1 MPPAAIAKSPPKPLT
16 GSALIAEEVRRL
28 PARPGV
34 YRMMNA
40 EGDVLYVGKAKSL
53 RARVSSYAT
62 LNGHSNRIA
71 RMIAET
77 RAMEFV
83 VTESETEALLLEANL
98 IKTLRPRYNVLLRDD
113 KSFSNIL
120 LATDHA
126 VPQILKHRGARKRPG
141 EYFGPF
147 ASAGAVNRTLN
158 TMQKAFLLRS
168 CSDSVYESRT
178 RPCLLHQ
185 IKRCSAPCTG
195 EVTEAEYEELVGE
208 ARDFLRGRNRDVTKR
223 LSAEMEAASQAM
235 DFERAARLRD
245 RIRAL
250 AFVQETQG
258 INTASVGEAD
268 VFAVHADGG
277 AACVQAFFFRA
288 GQNLGNQAYF
298 PRADAEV
305 PPAEIMGAWI
315 AQFYDGRMPP
325 RLILLSEDVPEREL
339 LADALSVHAGR
350 RIEIVAPQRGERREL
365 TRHALMNAREAL
377 GRKLS
382 DTASQ
387 KKLMAELQAALGL
400 TAPPRRVECYDNSHL
415 GGTGQIGAMIVSD
428 EDGFNKQKYR
438 KFNIKDETLSAGDD
452 FGMMR
457 EVMKRRFSRLL
468 KESKPGEDDW
478 PSLVVIDGGEGQLSA
493 ARWAIAAAG
502 VEVGTDTANGQ
513 VALCSISKP
522 RRETASGARVA
533 DRSASATAE
542 QVHMPGRDTF
552 LLPPRSPVLYYL
564 QRLRD
569 EAHRFV
575 IGAQRAK
582 RTQDMKKNPLD
593 TIEGVGGKRKKALLN
608 HFGSAKAVARAKRAD
623 LESVDGINAALAE
636 RIYDHFHG

>member
-1 MPPAAIAKSPPKPLT
+1 MPAAATKPDSKLT
-16 GSALIAEEVRRL
+16 GSALIADYVKRL
-28 PARPGV
+28 PAKPGV
-34 YRMMNA
+34 YRMLNA
-40 EGDVLYVGKAKSL
+40 SGDVLYVGKAKSL
-53 RARVSSYAT
+53 RNRVSNYASM
-62 LNGHSNRIA
+62 NGHSNRIA

-77 RAMEFV
+77 RQMEFV

-98 IKTLRPRYNVLLRDD
+98 IKTLKPRFNVLLRDD

-120 LATDHA
+120 IATDHA
-126 VPQILKHRGARKRPG
+126 VPQILKHRGVQKRPG
-141 EYFGPF
+141 QYFGPF

-168 CSDSVYESRT
+168 CSDSVYDSRT

-195 EVTEAEYEELVGE
+195 EVTKAEYDELVDE
-208 ARDFLRGRNRDVTKR
+208 ALAFLKGRNRDVTKR
-223 LSAEMEAASQAM
+223 LSKEMEEASERM
-235 DFERAARLRD
+235 EFERAARLRD

-250 AFVQETQG
+250 AFIQETQG

-288 GQNLGNQAYF
+288 GQNLGNVPYF
-298 PRADAEV
+298 PKVDDDV
-305 PPAEIMGAWI
+305 PTGEIMGAWI

-325 RLILLSEDVPEREL
+325 ALILLSEDVPEREL
-339 LADALSVHAGR
+339 LAEALTIKAGR
-350 RIEIVAPQRGERREL
+350 KVEILVPARGDRREL

-382 DTASQ
+382 DTQSQ
-387 KKLMAELQAALGL
+387 RKLMAELQETLGL
-400 TAPPRRVECYDNSHL
+400 SAPPRRVECYDNSHL
-415 GGTGQIGAMIVSD
+415 GGTGQVGAMIVSD
-428 EDGFNKQKYR
+428 EEGFARAKYR

-468 KESKPGEDDW
+468 KESKPGDDDW
-478 PSLVVIDGGEGQLSA
+478 PSLVVIDGGEGQLGA
-493 ARWAIAAAG
+493 ARWAMAAAG
-502 VEVGTDTANGQ
+502 ITVGTNTAEGE
-513 VALCSISKP
+513 VALVSISKP

-533 DRSASATAE
+533 DRSASAAAE
-542 QVHMPGRDTF
+542 QIHMPGRQTF

-575 IGAQRAK
+575 IGAQKAK
-582 RTQDMKKNPLD
+582 RAQEMKRNPLD
-593 TIEGVGGKRKKALLN
+593 AIEGVGAGRKKALLN

-623 LESVDGINAALAE
+623 LEAVDGISEQLAE

>member
-1 MPPAAIAKSPPKPLT
+1 MSEATTPSPRQRLT
-16 GSALIAEEVRRL
+16 GAPLIADYVRRL
-28 PARPGV
+28 PGRPGV
-34 YRMMNA
+34 YRMLNG

-53 RARVSSYAT
+53 KNRVSNYAT
-62 LNGHSNRIA
+62 MNGHSNRIA
-71 RMIAET
+71 RMITET
-77 RAMEFV
+77 RQMEFV

-98 IKTLRPRYNVLLRDD
+98 IKTLKPRFNVLLRDD

-120 LATDHA
+120 IAMDSP
-126 VPQILKHRGARKRPG
+126 VPQILKHRGAQKRPG
-141 EYFGPF
+141 QYFGPF

-168 CSDSVYESRT
+168 CSDSEFDSRT

-195 EVTEAEYEELVGE
+195 EVDQAEYDQLVAE
-208 ARDFLRGRNRDVTKR
+208 AVDFLKGRNRDVTKR
-223 LSAEMEAASQAM
+223 LSKDMEAAAERM
-235 DFERAARLRD
+235 EFERAARLRD

-250 AFVQETQG
+250 AYIQETQG

-277 AACVQAFFFRA
+277 MACVQAFFFRA

-298 PRADAEV
+298 PRADEDVPTGEV
-305 PPAEIMGAWI
+305 MGAWI

-325 RLILLSEDVPEREL
+325 ALILLSEDVPDQAL
-339 LADALSVHAGR
+339 LAEALTIKAGR
-350 RIEIVAPQRGERREL
+350 KVEILTPRRGERREL
-365 TRHALMNAREAL
+365 TRHARMNAREAL
-377 GRKLS
+377 GRKLA
-382 DTASQ
+382 DTQSQ
-387 KKLMAELQAALGL
+387 KKLMKELQETLGL

-415 GGTGQIGAMIVSD
+415 GGTGQVGAMIVSD
-428 EDGFNKQKYR
+428 EEGFAKAKYR

-478 PSLVVIDGGEGQLSA
+478 PSLVVIDGGEGQLGA
-493 ARWAIAAAG
+493 ARWAMAG
-502 VEVGTDTANGQ
+502 AGIEVGTDIANGQ
-513 VALCSISKP
+513 VALVSISKP
-522 RRETASGARVA
+522 RRTTGSGAKVA
-533 DRSASATAE
+533 DRSASAAAE
-542 QVHMPGRDTF
+542 QIHMPGRQTF

-593 TIEGVGGKRKKALLN
+593 AIDGVGGKRKKALLN

-623 LESVDGINAALAE
+623 LESVDGISEQLAE